1 MTRTQPDRRSPDT
14 DCGLQVKRSARPQPA
29 VGAAIR
35 QLREQRGLTQEALAA
50 NAGTTLST
58 LSVIERGLANPTW
71 ATLRDIAAALGVSMS
86 DLAKL
91 AERHE

>member
-1 MTRTQPDRRSPDT
+1 M
-14 DCGLQVKRSARPQPA
+14 KRSIRPQPA

-35 QLREQRGLTQEALAA
+35 QLREERGLTQEALASEA
-50 NAGTTLST
+50 DVTLST

-71 ATLRDIAAALGVSMS
+71 ATIGDIVVALGVSMA

-91 AERHE
+91 AEEHQ